1 MSKVKIEVIL
11 KTNDCNSM
19 EEYNAL
25 LNNNKLIYQEK
36 EFKTTLTIDKKF
48 TMKRESAEYLFY
60 LEFEA
65 NKCTNGYCMIKNYN
79 KRINLDILTDYIIIE
94 KELLILKY
102 KIITTEQEVIH
113 RLNLLKK

>member
-60 LEFEA
+60 LEFVLVVF
-65 NKCTNGYCMIKNYN
+65 
-79 KRINLDILTDYIIIE
+79 R
-94 KELLILKY
+94 
-102 KIITTEQEVIH
+102 
-113 RLNLLKK
+113 